1 VLRGTILGA
10 LWGLIVVTAIS
21 VLASLS
27 LPLPGETPP
36 QAGQPVVP
44 EGSEF
49 GKPRDD
55 GPARLPGAT
64 DQPERG
70 AASRSEAPPADTL
83 DAIDGDARTSAA
95 QPETGSPDT
104 ILGGAPDAAQAPA
117 IAEPGQ
123 DEAVLPNP
131 RATAPDAPGIEP
143 EPNAATDPASPPRA
157 EPGETVTGFPSG
169 DLEQAATG
177 AGAAPPEDLPTPPAE
192 PASEPNVADQPTV
205 DPAADPASETPTAE
219 AAQIPVETEQT
230 SAQTANDTP
239 VTPEA
244 SADEPQKN
252 TDTEPAQEP
261 QAETNAEPS
270 PEPSTMP
277 GRRAVP
283 LTERNATEG
292 NVETETPA
300 QPEVGTGPQPAIEA
314 NAQPFDNSET
324 KPILSII
331 LIDEGQ
337 GAAALAAL
345 GAFPYPISFAVPVDA
360 PDAGERMARYRAA
373 GHEVVALVNLP
384 ENATAGD
391 VETAASVWFQT
402 LPETVAIMEDAG
414 KSLQSGREVSE
425 QLAQVLLESGHG
437 LILYRE
443 SLDTARNFA
452 SRAGVPAATIFRDL
466 DGQDQSAAVI
476 RRILDNAAFRA
487 GQEGAVVMVGR
498 MRAETISALL
508 LWGLADRADR
518 VALAP
523 ASAALLALTP

>member
-1 VLRGTILGA
+1 MLRGTILGA

-44 EGSEF
+44 AGSEF

-70 AASRSEAPPADTL
+70 AASRSDAPPADTL
-83 DAIDGDARTSAA
+83 DAIDGDARTPAA
-95 QPETGSPDT
+95 QPETGTPDT
-104 ILGGAPDAAQAPA
+104 ILGGAPDTAQAPA

-123 DEAVLPNP
+123 DDAVLPNP

-157 EPGETVTGFPSG
+157 EPGETVTGFPTG

-177 AGAAPPEDLPTPPAE
+177 AGAAPPEALPTPPAE
-192 PASEPNVADQPTV
+192 PASAPV
-205 DPAADPASETPTAE
+205 DPVVTDELAAETSSETAPETDTAE
-219 AAQIPVETEQT
+219 AAEPV
-230 SAQTANDTP
+230 SDAP
-239 VTPEA
+239 VRP
-244 SADEPQKN
+244 EPQAGEPQPNENQTN
-252 TDTEPAQEP
+252 TDAEPAQDA
-261 QAETNAEPS
+261 QTETNAEPS

-283 LTERNATEG
+283 LTERNTTEDT
-292 NVETETPA
+292 TEPEA
-300 QPEVGTGPQPAIEA
+300 QAEVSSDPQPAIEA
-314 NAQPFDNSET
+314 NAQPFDNPET
-324 KPILSII
+324 KPILSIV

-337 GAAALAAL
+337 GAAPLAAL
-345 GAFPYPISFAVPVDA
+345 GAFPYPISFAVPVGA
-360 PDAGERMARYRAA
+360 PDAGDRMARYRAA
-373 GHEVVALVNLP
+373 GHEVIALVNLP

-476 RRILDNAAFRA
+476 RRFLDNAAFRA
-487 GQEGAVVMVGR
+487 GQEGAVIMVGR